1 MLNLVSL
8 VLILLRLGL
17 LFTPRR
23 RLAPPLLGLG
33 VLLFLLA
40 NSFVVVP
47 AGHVGVVFN
56 ILRGSRKGPFT
67 RGSTSWSRD
76 CSRCSSTMPVS
87 KR

>member
-1 MLNLVSL
+1 MLNLVGF
-8 VLILLRLGL
+8 VLILLGVGL

-33 VLLFLLA
+33 GLLLLLA

-56 ILRGSRKGPFT
+56 I
-67 RGSTSWSRD
+67 
-76 CSRCSSTMPVS
+76 
-87 KR
+87 